1 MQTRDAYTVSQL
13 TRLIK
18 NRLEIP
24 EFTRIWVIGEVTD
37 LSVSRAG
44 HAYFSLK
51 DMDGTMLPCTLFAG
65 YAKGLTFK
73 LENGIKLYAMGNI
86 GVYEKRGA
94 YQLNLTQAVPA
105 GEGELALRLKQLKE
119 KLQKEGLFDQ
129 DRKQPVPQMPERIG
143 LITSPKG
150 AAVRD
155 FLKMVRDIPILSVV
169 LVPSVV
175 QGSEAAP
182 ALIRSLR
189 LLQERDDI
197 DAIVL
202 TRGGG
207 SEEDLLCFSDEELA
221 RAISACTTPVIS
233 AVGHEKDTPISDLV
247 ADLRLPTPTAAGRFF
262 REGYLAA
269 LEMVQRRKESL
280 AVAMARTRD
289 RSPELV
295 RFTMLSRELQDLV
308 ERFLPDRIQHL
319 DQLTANLGDG
329 TVRILKSR
337 ALHLDQLGRALH
349 PDTMARAVNRRRER
363 MHVLSAQLGS
373 GIRSLMD
380 RKKDVLKGTVR
391 ELNAVNPMRVLERG
405 YTATYDKER
414 KQILRSIREVQAG
427 DTVQIRFVDGF
438 ALSHVLYTEKEK
450 E

>member
-1 MQTRDAYTVSQL
+1 MKTHDAYTVSQL

-65 YAKGLTFK
+65 YGKGLSFH
-73 LENGIKLYAMGNI
+73 LENGIKIYAMGNI
-86 GVYEKRGA
+86 GLYEKRGT
-94 YQLNLTQAVPA
+94 YQLNVMQAVPA

-119 KLQKEGLFDQ
+119 KLQKEGLFDES
-129 DRKQPVPQMPERIG
+129 RKQDVPRLPERIG

-150 AAVRD
+150 AAIRD
-155 FLKMVRDIPILSVV
+155 FLKMVRNIPTLSVV
-169 LVPSVV
+169 LYPSVV

-189 LLQERDDI
+189 LLQQREDVDV
-197 DAIVL
+197 IVL

-207 SEEDLLCFSDEELA
+207 SEEDLLCFSDEELS
-221 RAISACTTPVIS
+221 RAISDCPKPVIS

-262 REGYLAA
+262 REGYDGA
-269 LEMVQRRKESL
+269 LEMVQRRRESL
-280 AVAMARTRD
+280 VVAMSRTRD

-295 RFTMLSRELQDLV
+295 RFTMLCRQLQDRL
-308 ERFLPDRIQHL
+308 ERFLPDRLQQL
-319 DQLTANLGDG
+319 DQLTATLTEG
-329 TVRILKSR
+329 TGRTLR
-337 ALHLDQLGRALH
+337 TRNERLQQLSRALH
-349 PDTMARAVNRRRER
+349 PDTMTRTVNRQQER
-363 MHVLSAQLGS
+363 MRLLTGQLTA
-373 GIRSLMD
+373 GIRALVEHKED
-380 RKKDVLKGTVR
+380 TLKGTVR
-391 ELNAVNPMRVLERG
+391 ELNAVNPMQVLERG
-405 YTATYDKER
+405 YTATFDKER
-414 KQILRSIREVQAG
+414 KQILRSIHQIQAG

-438 ALSHVLYTEKEK
+438 ALSHVLYTERDKE
-450 E
+450 